1 MNEVRPAPPPI
12 DGLDRATP
20 ALSIA
25 TTLRVSAIA
34 IAAALLVWL
43 LSRVVLLIFLA
54 VLLAVML
61 RKLADLLARHTR
73 MRTNLALAVVSL
85 ALLGLICGFGYYI
98 GPRLLHE
105 GRQLYGDITTQ
116 LATLRKDY
124 GNTDWGQL
132 LLRNLTPTPS
142 SSGKIA
148 RSATTVVTGTLSA
161 VITLLILVAT
171 ALYFAIAPGLYVGG
185 VVRLFPLPRRARA
198 RQVLGDIG
206 HVLAWWLLGQSIDM
220 VVVGVLSAIGLMIV
234 GVPLPLA
241 LGVLA
246 GVFTFVPYFGVI
258 AAGIPAVLVAL
269 TVSWRTALWA
279 VGVFLVCH
287 GIEGYL
293 VSPFVQRRTVHLPPA
308 LTILAMTVMGAVF
321 GPLGIILGT
330 PLAAVGLI
338 AVRELYVHD
347 ALGDPTV

>member
-12 DGLDRATP
+12 DGLDRTAP

-34 IAAALLVWL
+34 IAAVLLVWL

-61 RKLADLLARHTR
+61 RKLADVLARHTR

-85 ALLGLICGFGYYI
+85 VLFGAICGFGYYI

-105 GRQLYGDITTQ
+105 GRQLYGDITGQ

-124 GNTDWGQL
+124 GNTDWAQL
-132 LLRNLTPTPS
+132 VLRNLTPTPS
-142 SSGKIA
+142 ASGKIA

-185 VVRLFPLPRRARA
+185 IVRLFPLPRRPRA

-206 HVLAWWLLGQSIDM
+206 HVLAWWLLGQAIDM
-220 VVVGVLSAIGLMIV
+220 LVVGVLSAIGLMIV

-258 AAGIPAVLVAL
+258 VAGIPAVLVAL
-269 TVSWRTALWA
+269 TVGWRTAMWA
-279 VGVFLVCH
+279 VGVFLICH
-287 GIEGYL
+287 GIEG
-293 VSPFVQRRTVHLPPA
+293 
-308 LTILAMTVMGAVF
+308 
-321 GPLGIILGT
+321 
-330 PLAAVGLI
+330 
-338 AVRELYVHD
+338 
-347 ALGDPTV
+347 

>member
-1 MNEVRPAPPPI
+1 
-12 DGLDRATP
+12 
-20 ALSIA
+20 
-25 TTLRVSAIA
+25 
-34 IAAALLVWL
+34 
-43 LSRVVLLIFLA
+43 
-54 VLLAVML
+54 
-61 RKLADLLARHTR
+61 
-73 MRTNLALAVVSL
+73 
-85 ALLGLICGFGYYI
+85 
-98 GPRLLHE
+98 
-105 GRQLYGDITTQ
+105 
-116 LATLRKDY
+116 
-124 GNTDWGQL
+124 
-132 LLRNLTPTPS
+132 LRNLTPTPAA
-142 SSGKIA
+142 SGKIA
-148 RSATTVVTGTLSA
+148 QSATTVVTSTLSGA
-161 VITLLILVAT
+161 ITLLIVVAT

-185 VVRLFPLPRRARA
+185 VVRLFPLPRRPRA

-220 VVVGVLSAIGLMIV
+220 LVVGVLSAIGLMIV

-258 AAGIPAVLVAL
+258 VAGIPAVLVGL
-269 TVSWRTALWA
+269 TVSWQTALWA
-279 VGVFLVCH
+279 VGVFLICH

-321 GPLGIILGT
+321 GAMGIILGT

-347 ALGDPTV
+347 ALGDPGV